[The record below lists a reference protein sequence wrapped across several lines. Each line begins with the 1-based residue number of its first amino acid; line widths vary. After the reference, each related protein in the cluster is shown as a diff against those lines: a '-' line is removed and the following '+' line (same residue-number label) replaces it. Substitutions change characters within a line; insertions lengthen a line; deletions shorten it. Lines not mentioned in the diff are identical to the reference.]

1 MAPIERDDWT
11 GGPPVDVPAPS
22 PGKEQAIARPDWD
35 GTQPETPPAEASK
48 SETHPDWPLP
58 DKPAEEPAKYLVVD
72 TPAIEE
78 ATPLDPDMLADLA
91 ASGEHDLGVAGEAVT
106 AIQNAIPAADHTDFE
121 AGFDVLPTE
130 TQQAI
135 IGELALSD
143 READAD
149 EYETYAS
156 DDEVEQFA
164 TTQEGS
170 ALVAEW
176 GSSADH
182 RLGIIQA
189 RLLRMENA
197 ADMSAAWEWF
207 DALPPAQAKAVLR
220 ELAR

>member
-1 MAPIERDDWT
+1 ME
-11 GGPPVDVPAPS
+11 V
-22 PGKEQAIARPDWD
+22 E
-35 GTQPETPPAEASK
+35 K
-48 SETHPDWPLP
+48 SETGQHPDWPLP

-78 ATPLDPDMLADLA
+78 ATPLDADMLAELANSDQHDLA
-91 ASGEHDLGVAGEAVT
+91 KAGEAVT
-106 AIQNAIPAADHTDFE
+106 AIQNATPAADHADFE
-121 AGFDVLPTE
+121 AGFDGLSTE
-130 TQQAI
+130 TQRAI
-135 IGELALSD
+135 IGELALTD

-170 ALVAEW
+170 ELVSEW
-176 GSSADH
+176 GDSADH

-189 RLLRMENA
+189 RLLRMEDT

-207 DALPPAQAKAVLR
+207 DSITPAQAKAVLQ